1 MHNKVIKVF
10 EVSHD
15 ESVEMLTFT
24 FMFQH
29 LSRVQICLHSTKLF
43 LLTKPSLCLEV

>member
-1 MHNKVIKVF
+1 MHNKVIKVLKA
-10 EVSHD
+10 SHD
-15 ESVEMLTFT
+15 ELMEMLTFT

-29 LSRVQICLHSTKLF
+29 LSCSTDMSTLLF